1 MRFRGGCVVINIVV
15 GIVDNVRGAESM
27 ERSSVRLSVP
37 SQRREAGLLLS
48 APRAGVIDRQ
58 QEPGHLA
65 AGRRSTALSS
75 KCGQYHGD
83 RRVVVGR
90 VCCCVK

>member
-1 MRFRGGCVVINIVV
+1 MINIVV

-65 AGRRSTALSS
+65 ARRSAANAGSTTVTGELSS
-75 KCGQYHGD
+75 
-83 RRVVVGR
+83 VVSAAV
-90 VCCCVK
+90 